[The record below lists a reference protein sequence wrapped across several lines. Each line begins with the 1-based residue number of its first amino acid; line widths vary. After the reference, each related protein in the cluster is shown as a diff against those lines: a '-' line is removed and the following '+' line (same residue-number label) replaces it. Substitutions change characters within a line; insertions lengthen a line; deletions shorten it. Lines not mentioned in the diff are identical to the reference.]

1 MENAKKSFMSSTF
14 WTERIGPTAALKTL
28 EIMEKDKTWQK
39 ITQLGKKLIQIWKK
53 IAKRHKLKI
62 KIFGLPSLA
71 KFTIESKHSQE
82 YKTFITQEMLNKGFL
97 ASNAVYMSTAHNDKI
112 LKEYEGI
119 LDEIFYK
126 IALCEKQKI
135 YIKDILKNPTSY
147 LPFGRLN

>member
-1 MENAKKSFMSSTF
+1 MGILSLSVSRFNSKEVG
-14 WTERIGPTAALKTL
+14 I
-28 EIMEKDKTWQK
+28 
-39 ITQLGKKLIQIWKK
+39 
-53 IAKRHKLKI
+53 
-62 KIFGLPSLA
+62 PSLSS
-71 KFTIESKHSQE
+71 FVFQSKNHE
-82 YKTFITQEMLNKGFL
+82 AYKTYITQEMLKKGFL